1 VAREPPQVSPIW
13 RHKEEIAVVSGD
25 NRAVVLDLD
34 RLDLLP
40 VVLTD
45 TAAAIWQAVDGERD
59 DEAVIA
65 QVAEEFEIDADEVRE
80 QILAFLEDLAARD
93 LIVRV

>member
-1 VAREPPQVSPIW
+1 MSAIW
-13 RHKEEIAVVSGD
+13 RHKDEIAVVSSD

-45 TAAAIWQAVDGERD
+45 TAAAIWEAVDGERGA
-59 DEAVIA
+59 EAVVSRVADEFEVNAEEVRA
-65 QVAEEFEIDADEVRE
+65 QV
-80 QILAFLEDLAARD
+80 LAFLDDLAARD
-93 LIVRV
+93 LIVRA